1 MWTEENEQAEVEEE
15 TDTEEKEEVFG
26 RSFLEELFQKEKG

>member
-26 RSFLEELFQKEKG
+26 SSFSEQLFQKEKE